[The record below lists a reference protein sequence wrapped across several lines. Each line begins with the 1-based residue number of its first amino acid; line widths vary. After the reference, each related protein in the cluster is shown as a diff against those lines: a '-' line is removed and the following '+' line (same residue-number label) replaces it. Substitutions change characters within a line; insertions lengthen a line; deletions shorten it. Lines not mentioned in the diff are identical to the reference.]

1 MKTLLLAF
9 AALFILS
16 SSAFAQTSAPA
27 AVSFNSAGPWQGD
40 AIVGIQ
46 SKSATNY
53 APLAA
58 YESGAHKG
66 QPIALMAVG
75 GAAIILGAIMDND
88 AGPILMVG
96 GSVLGLYG
104 LYLYLR

>member
-1 MKTLLLAF
+1 MKSILLAF
-9 AALFILS
+9 AALLIVS
-16 SSAFAQTSAPA
+16 STTFAQTTAPA
-27 AVSFNSAGPWQGD
+27 TASFHSAGPWQTD

-46 SKSATNY
+46 SKTAANY

-58 YESGAHKG
+58 SESGAHKG

-104 LYLYLR
+104 LYLYMK